1 MKSFDLEAL
10 AGIGGTPGEEVQE
23 RREGGFGE
31 EVQDSEEGEGLDMS
45 QFLTTTMDTSLEQ
58 VMMMINRSA
67 VLSSYNII
75 F

>member
-10 AGIGGTPGEEVQE
+10 SGIGGTPGEEVQD

-58 VMMMINRSA
+58 VMMMIN
-67 VLSSYNII
+67 I
-75 F
+75 